1 MKEREHDKKLL
12 RKYEHTE
19 LTLDDDQSEEM
30 GQIVSII
37 NRSCSDTL
45 QNVFKEAK
53 ERGGKS
59 EIEEIWKTDVRSGRE
74 QFNKDQATNGEIKTT
89 HCYTLCICV
98 HAYIWG
104 I

>member
-1 MKEREHDKKLL
+1 MKEHEHDKKLL

-37 NRSCSDTL
+37 NHSCSDTL
-45 QNVFKEAK
+45 QSVFKEAK

-59 EIEEIWKTDVRSGRE
+59 EIEEIWKTDVRSNRE
-74 QFNKDQATNGEIKTT
+74 QFNKDQATNGEN
-89 HCYTLCICV
+89 Y
-98 HAYIWG
+98 
-104 I
+104 